1 MMMNKETTSPQGE
14 TVQNPT
20 TLTKNSSGGMFRQL
34 QLVIGVAFLIATLF
48 TAWTEPGLLPGGL
61 SEKLSSALSLQ
72 RTTPQSESEYPTTT
86 PRTNPRIGI
95 VAGHSGNDSGAVC
108 SDALGG
114 IREVD
119 INLNVAS
126 LVKED
131 LVAQGYDVDLLA
143 EFDPR
148 LTGYH
153 ALALVS
159 IHADSCEYIN
169 DQATGF
175 KVTAAISTKYPEQ
188 AARLTTCLRAR
199 YASITGLDFHS
210 GSVTGDMTNY
220 HAFSEIST
228 DTPAAIIE
236 TGFMNLDRE
245 ILTQKPD
252 VIANGIASGILC
264 FVRNEDISATQ
275 VP

>member
-1 MMMNKETTSPQGE
+1 MNKESSPTTGEPIENTSP
-14 TVQNPT
+14 NPKGST
-20 TLTKNSSGGMFRQL
+20 GGMFKQL
-34 QLVIGVAFLIATLF
+34 ELVIVVAFVIATLF

-61 SEKLSSALSLQ
+61 SEKITNALTAQ
-72 RTTPQSESEYPTTT
+72 RTTPQPGVPTTT
-86 PRTNPRIGI
+86 PRVNPRIGI

-119 INLNVAS
+119 INLSVAS
-126 LVKED
+126 LVRDK
-131 LVAQGYDVDLLA
+131 LIAQGYDVDLLA

-148 LTGYH
+148 LTNYQ

-175 KVTAAISTKYPEQ
+175 KVAAAISTKYPEQ
-188 AARLTTCLRAR
+188 AQRLTSCMDNR
-199 YASITGLDFHS
+199 YAAITGLKLHP
-210 GSVTGDMTNY
+210 GSVTADMSNY
-220 HAFSEIST
+220 HAFNEINPN
-228 DTPAAIIE
+228 TPAAIIE
-236 TGFMNLDRE
+236 TGFMNLDRQ
-245 ILTQKPD
+245 ILTEKPD
-252 VIANGIASGILC
+252 VIADGIASGILC
-264 FVRNEDISATQ
+264 FVRNEDVNATQ

>member
-1 MMMNKETTSPQGE
+1 MNKETTSPSSNP
-14 TVQNPT
+14 VQNT
-20 TLTKNSSGGMFRQL
+20 TSAPKSSSGGMFRQL
-34 QLVIGVAFLIATLF
+34 QLVIGVAFVIATLF

-61 SEKLSSALSLQ
+61 SEKLSNALSLQ
-72 RTTPQSESEYPTTT
+72 RTTPQTEYPTVT

-114 IREVD
+114 YREVD

-126 LVKED
+126 QVRED
-131 LVAQGYDVDLLA
+131 LVTQGYDVDLLA

-175 KVTAAISTKYPEQ
+175 KVSAAISTKYPEQ
-188 AARLTTCLRAR
+188 AARLTTCLRTR
-199 YASITGLDFHS
+199 YAEITGLQFHS
-210 GSVTGDMTNY
+210 GSVTTDMTNY

-245 ILTQKPD
+245 ILTQHPD

-264 FVRNEDISATQ
+264 FVRNEDISSTQ

>member
-1 MMMNKETTSPQGE
+1 MNKETTTPQGE
-14 TVQNPT
+14 PVQNPT
-20 TLTKNSSGGMFRQL
+20 STSKTSSGGMFRQL
-34 QLVIGVAFLIATLF
+34 ELVIAIAFVIATLF

-61 SEKLSSALSLQ
+61 SEKISNALTLQ
-72 RTTPQSESEYPTTT
+72 RSTPQSKIPTTT
-86 PRTNPRIGI
+86 PKTNPRIGI

-114 IREVD
+114 VREVD
-119 INLNVAS
+119 INLTVAN
-126 LVKED
+126 LVKQD
-131 LVAQGYDVDLLA
+131 LVAQGYNVDLLA

-175 KVTAAISTKYPEQ
+175 KVSAAISTKYPEQ
-188 AARLTTCLRAR
+188 TARLTTCIRTR
-199 YASITGLDFHS
+199 YASLTGLKFHS
-210 GSVTGDMTNY
+210 GSVTADMTNY
-220 HAFSEIST
+220 HAFSEISP
-228 DTPAAIIE
+228 DTPAVIIE

-252 VIANGIASGILC
+252 EIANGIASGILC
-264 FVRNEDISATQ
+264 FVRNEDISSTQ

>member
-1 MMMNKETTSPQGE
+1 MSEETEAPDEIETTPE
-14 TVQNPT
+14 PNP
-20 TLTKNSSGGMFRQL
+20 KRSSGGMFRQL
-34 QLVIGVAFLIATLF
+34 QLVLIVAVVIATLF

-61 SEKLSSALSLQ
+61 SEKLSSALASQ
-72 RTTPQSESEYPTTT
+72 KPTPQAARPTTT
-86 PRTNPRIGI
+86 ARANPRIGI

-108 SDALGG
+108 SEALGG
-114 IREVD
+114 FREVD

-126 LVKED
+126 LTRED

-148 LTGYH
+148 LTNYN

-175 KVTAAISTKYPEQ
+175 KIAAAISTKYPEQ
-188 AARLTTCLRAR
+188 TARLSTCLRNR
-199 YASITGLDFHS
+199 YAAVTGLQFHS

-220 HAFSEIST
+220 HAFSEISP
-228 DTPAAIIE
+228 DTPAVIIE

-245 ILTQKPD
+245 ILTQHPD
-252 VIANGIASGILC
+252 IIAKGIASGILC
-264 FVRNEDISATQ
+264 YIRNEDVNATQ